1 MKGIWFTME
10 SAIACI
16 IMGMFILAV
25 TGGYAAAPQR
35 ANAATIAQDVL
46 KGLDDRDVLRG
57 YAVNLDYAGLDSEI
71 DVAGYNHAVN
81 ICGEAGA
88 CVGPEP
94 NATDVWAGS
103 YFISGK
109 SAYQPLEIKLYLW
122 ED

>member
-35 ANAATIAQDVL
+35 ASAAGTAQDVL
-46 KGLDDRDVLRG
+46 KSLDDRGVLRG
-57 YAVNLDYAGLDSEI
+57 YAVTLDYAGLDSEI
-71 DVAGYNHAVN
+71 EIAGYGHAVN
-81 ICGEAGA
+81 ICSESGT

-103 YFISGK
+103 YFIAGK